1 MKIRFKILAIAYILL
16 LLFGAAVGASA
27 LLQQRIREE
36 LGGIVDYHVPITS
49 LVADFDASTNDFELE
64 LRRMAHDA
72 PPRDTDAKLL
82 AEHIDGLAARMT
94 SAIERSN
101 QLLARAVSDPRNNL
115 EDRLILSRIQGALGN
130 VRGQLPGFVALG
142 RRTMALMVAD
152 RRQEA
157 EVELARFPQYD
168 QVFGSDLQ
176 RMRSELEAFTQKSMR
191 EALENEQLNLWITIS
206 LFAVA
211 AAIGLLFSITIT
223 GHIIGAL
230 RRLVSGTQAIER
242 GELTEALP
250 VKVEDEIGQL
260 TRAFNRMIEELRA
273 KEQIRDTFGRFVDPR
288 IVSRLIERAG
298 DNPDA
303 AERRLATIF
312 FSDIKGFSAISEQIT
327 PAAMVN
333 LLNRYFT
340 LASAAVRDHH
350 GIVDK
355 YIGDAVMAFWTQP
368 FSASDAAQA
377 EDACRSALGHRAAVV
392 QLRRELPDILGLRR
406 NAPDVS
412 VRMGLATGDVVVGTV
427 GSAIAKSYT
436 VIGDTV
442 NLASRLEGLNKAYG
456 TDILVAEATEML
468 ARAAVETREI
478 DTVIVAGK
486 SEPIRVFE
494 LLSEKGKLD
503 ETRCALR
510 DAFEEG
516 LGAYRARDWE
526 RAAERFAKC
535 LAIDPKDGPS
545 AVFARRVEKLAADP
559 PQGAWD
565 GVWRATEK

>member
-36 LGGIVDYHVPITS
+36 LGGIVDYHVPITA
-49 LVADFDASTNDFELE
+49 LVSDFDVSTDDFELE
-64 LRRMAHDA
+64 LRRLARGTPPHDA
-72 PPRDTDAKLL
+72 EARTAAAHIEDLTKRMNAALERADDLL
-82 AEHIDGLAARMT
+82 T
-94 SAIERSN
+94 
-101 QLLARAVSDPRNNL
+101 QAVGDPRNNL
-115 EDRLILSRIQGALGN
+115 EDRLILSRVQGTLGN
-130 VRGQLPGFVALG
+130 MRRQLPSFIDLG
-142 RRTMALMVAD
+142 RRTMALLVAHRHD
-152 RRQEA
+152 EA
-157 EVELARFPQYD
+157 VVELAKFAQYD
-168 QVFGSDLQ
+168 QVFGRDLQ
-176 RMRSELEAFTQKSMR
+176 QMRNELETFTQKSMQ
-191 EALENEQLNLWITIS
+191 EALANEQLNLWITMS
-206 LFAVA
+206 LFCVA
-211 AAIGLLFSITIT
+211 AAIGLALSISITA
-223 GHIIGAL
+223 HIIAAL

-273 KEQIRDTFGRFVDPR
+273 KERIKDTFGRFVDPR
-288 IVSRLIERAG
+288 VVSRLIEHAG

-303 AERRLATIF
+303 AERRLATVF
-312 FSDIKGFSAISEQIT
+312 FSDIKGFSAIGEQIT

-340 LASAAVRDHH
+340 LASAAVREHR
-350 GIVDK
+350 GIIDK
-355 YIGDAVMAFWTQP
+355 YIGDSVMAFWTQP
-368 FSASDAAQA
+368 FSASDASQA
-377 EDACRSALGHRAAVV
+377 EDACRSALAHRAAVL

-406 NAPDVS
+406 NAPDVA
-412 VRMGLATGDVVVGTV
+412 VRMGLASGDVVVGTV

-456 TDILVAEATEML
+456 TDILIAETTEVL
-468 ARAAVETREI
+468 ARAAIETREI

-486 SEPIRVFE
+486 TEPVRVYE
-494 LLSEKGKLD
+494 LLCAKGELD
-503 ETRCALR
+503 EGRCALR

-535 LAIDPKDGPS
+535 LDIDPKDGPS
-545 AVFARRVEKLAADP
+545 AVFAQRVKQLAARP
-559 PQGAWD
+559 PQGPWD